1 MSEYAYIRLGPDRY
15 RERFGLS
22 FEDLRTGMRICHRPG
37 IDVSQQDNRE
47 DAVDLINNAQLH
59 YDSHYAAQTEWKHPL
74 GVSTMT
80 VQRLLGMASR
90 SWYRRRSVL
99 SIDSIA
105 MTHPVFGG
113 DTLYAFSAIT
123 ALDGGSDPD
132 VGQVSC
138 AIEGINQRS
147 EVVSKIALR
156 MEVYRR
162 GRHPEDEPG
171 LEPVAQERFRLYRAQ
186 PDGTLVEQTGL
197 VFEDLVPG
205 ETFVHWPGRTFDF
218 AESRLH
224 ALRSLEINPRWSDT
238 AYLNKYRAIRP
249 AIFEPLVIG
258 AVTALTTRTL
268 GRVVANL
275 GWTAIELPRPVR
287 PGETLYAESTI
298 HDVRGSHSRPTQGI
312 AQVET
317 RGFSETGELVCR
329 YQRALLVYRRNAGP
343 YAAAGY

>member
-1 MSEYAYIRLGPDRY
+1 MSEYAYVRLGPQRY

-22 FEDLRTGMRICHRPG
+22 FEDLRPGMRLCHRPG
-37 IDVSQQDNRE
+37 VDVSQQDNHE
-47 DAVDLINNAQLH
+47 EAVDLLNNAQLH
-59 YDSHYAAQTEWKHPL
+59 YDSHYAAQTEWQNPL
-74 GVSTMT
+74 GVSTLT

-90 SWYRRRSVL
+90 SWYRRRNL
-99 SIDSIA
+99 IGIDSIA

-113 DTLYAFSAIT
+113 DTLYSISTVT
-123 ALDGGSDPD
+123 ALHVGDDRD
-132 VGQVSC
+132 VGEVAC
-138 AIEGINQRS
+138 TIEGVNQRNQR
-147 EVVSKIALR
+147 VSKIDLR

-171 LEPVAQERFRLYRAQ
+171 IEEAAEERFRLYHGQA
-186 PDGTLVEQTGL
+186 DGTLVEQTGL

-205 ETFVHWPGRTFDF
+205 ETFVHWPGRTLDF
-218 AESRLH
+218 PESRLH
-224 ALRSLEINPRWSDT
+224 ALRSLEINPRWSD
-238 AYLNKYRAIRP
+238 ASYLAKYKTLEP
-249 AIFEPLVIG
+249 AIFEPLLIG

-275 GWTAIELPRPVR
+275 GWTGIEMPRLVR
-287 PGETLYAESTI
+287 PGETIYAESTI
-298 HDVRGSHSRPTQGI
+298 MDVRDSQSRPSQGI

-317 RGFSETGELVCR
+317 RASVGTGELVCR

>member
-1 MSEYAYIRLGPDRY
+1 MSHYGYIRLGPHRF

-22 FEDLRTGMRICHRPG
+22 FEDLRTGLRILHRPG
-37 IDVSQQDNRE
+37 VDISQQDNHD

-59 YDSHYAAQTEWKHPL
+59 FDSHYAAQTEWKKPL

-90 SWYRRRSVL
+90 SWYRRRNML
-99 SIDSIA
+99 AIDSIA

-113 DTLYAFSAIT
+113 DTLYAASTVT
-123 ALDGGSDPD
+123 ALDAGVDND
-132 VGQVSC
+132 VGQVAC
-138 AIEGINQRS
+138 TIEGRNQRA
-147 EVVSKIALR
+147 EVVSTIACR

-171 LEPVAQERFRLYRAQ
+171 VETAEEERFLAYHSD

-205 ETFVHWPGRTFDF
+205 ETFVHWPGRTFEF

-224 ALRSLEINPRWSDT
+224 ALRSLDINPRWSDS
-238 AYLNKYRAIRP
+238 AYLSKYKTIEP
-249 AIFEPLVIG
+249 TIFEPLVIG

-275 GWTAIELPRPVR
+275 GWTAVELPRPVR
-287 PGETLYAESTI
+287 PGETIYAESTI
-298 HDVRGSHSRPTQGI
+298 GEVRGSHSRPTQGI

-317 RGFSETGELVCR
+317 RACVASGELVCR
-329 YQRALLVYRRNAGP
+329 YQRALLVYRRGVGP
-343 YAAAGY
+343 YLAAGY